1 MPNVNGYKVLEYI
14 KFNNL
19 FDKISVVIIT
29 GVDTKEEI
37 AKTFEYPIV
46 DVLGK
51 PFNERDVKNIIDK
64 LLLK

>member
-1 MPNVNGYKVLEYI
+1 MKNYELYI
-14 KFNNL
+14 
-19 FDKISVVIIT
+19 DGQYTPSTSDDWISVENPA
-29 GVDTKEEI
+29 TKEEI